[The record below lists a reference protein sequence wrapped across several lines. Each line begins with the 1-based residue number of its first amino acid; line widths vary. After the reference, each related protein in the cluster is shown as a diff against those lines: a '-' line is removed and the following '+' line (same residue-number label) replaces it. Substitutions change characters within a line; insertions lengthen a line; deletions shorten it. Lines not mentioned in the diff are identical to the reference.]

1 MILNNARKNEKKT
14 RCWEK
19 TTWKMLQPIVREWVG
34 ITSWNKGKKKE
45 SPPKINMGAMTNS
58 NKSFQR
64 VMENPLERHLMK
76 TYGKEKCKSIKC
88 AP

>member
-1 MILNNARKNEKKT
+1 MEQG
-14 RCWEK
+14 E
-19 TTWKMLQPIVREWVG
+19 
-34 ITSWNKGKKKE
+34 KKE
-45 SPPKINMGAMTNS
+45 SPPKINLGAMTNS